1 MIVCGN
7 ALILTSSLRLR
18 PWLWATLST
27 STFTDTI
34 SASILG
40 TITAP
45 SLIPSIINGGYK
57 PGFLWC
63 RDGAM
68 KLRRCRDGVFYWCRD
83 GAMKLIRCRDGVFYW
98 RRDGAKN
105 KTVRCH
111 GGLFHPGANMFCG
124 VWHFTVT
131 NQSV

>member
-98 RRDGAKN
+98 RRDGVP
-105 KTVRCH
+105 KTKRPWGSVSSRGKHVLWGLALHCH
-111 GGLFHPGANMFCG
+111 
-124 VWHFTVT
+124 
-131 NQSV
+131 